1 LLGLTSSEGIKTFSS
16 NQWSRIDDKNS
27 DRNREIKM
35 KFTILWVDLFSAK
48 K

>member
-1 LLGLTSSEGIKTFSS
+1 MI
-16 NQWSRIDDKNS
+16 NIRIEKEK
-27 DRNREIKM
+27 REEKKM